1 MISAP
6 YVKHIPGR
14 TALTFRRDAQV
25 GHDNQ
30 QRVGLHPQDVAGHI
44 FIVQRLGGGDD
55 ARSVV
60 HTEMSCKQTRARRGG
75 VRPTETDKTKPGQ
88 KQKNILKVDRAE
100 AGSEKNKSITSVQ

>member
-60 HTEMSCKQTRARRGG
+60 HTEMSCKQTNAAAWGQLKRA
-75 VRPTETDKTKPGQ
+75 
-88 KQKNILKVDRAE
+88 KQNRAKKNKNILKVDRAG

>member
-60 HTEMSCKQTRARRGG
+60 HTEMSCKQTRARRREANWNGQN
-75 VRPTETDKTKPGQ
+75 KTGQ
-88 KQKNILKVDRAE
+88 KKNKNILKVDRAG